1 MKVKKEVIL
10 KSIFSVL
17 WNLFV
22 YGSENKV
29 EICVVDG
36 FLEFFVSILIY
47 KFLLKIIVVIENGGG
62 VLRNIFSYIIV
73 REDYRQ
79 ILRKYGCFQILFKQL
94 RSSSLNIVSNACG
107 TLWNLLARCV
117 EDQKFLLDMGAVG
130 MFRNFVNFKYQMISM
145 GSLAVFKNLLIVC
158 NIKIMGMDKKIFFNR
173 FSFYVRK

>member
-1 MKVKKEVIL
+1 MRVVGVVIKLMGVVMKVKKEVIL

-47 KFLLKIIVVIENGGG
+47 KFSLKIIVVIENGGG

-73 REDYRQ
+73 REDYR
-79 ILRKYGCFQILFKQL
+79 
-94 RSSSLNIVSNACG
+94 
-107 TLWNLLARCV
+107 
-117 EDQKFLLDMGAVG
+117 
-130 MFRNFVNFKYQMISM
+130 
-145 GSLAVFKNLLIVC
+145 
-158 NIKIMGMDKKIFFNR
+158 
-173 FSFYVRK
+173 

>member
-1 MKVKKEVIL
+1 MRVVGVVIKLMGGAMKVKKEVIL

-47 KFLLKIIVVIENGGG
+47 KFLLKTIVVIENGGG

-73 REDYRQ
+73 REDYR
-79 ILRKYGCFQILFKQL
+79 
-94 RSSSLNIVSNACG
+94 
-107 TLWNLLARCV
+107 
-117 EDQKFLLDMGAVG
+117 
-130 MFRNFVNFKYQMISM
+130 
-145 GSLAVFKNLLIVC
+145 
-158 NIKIMGMDKKIFFNR
+158 
-173 FSFYVRK
+173 

>member
-1 MKVKKEVIL
+1 MRVVGVVIKLMGVAMKVKKEVIL

-47 KFLLKIIVVIENGGG
+47 KFSLKIIVVIENGGG

-73 REDYRQ
+73 REDYR
-79 ILRKYGCFQILFKQL
+79 
-94 RSSSLNIVSNACG
+94 
-107 TLWNLLARCV
+107 
-117 EDQKFLLDMGAVG
+117 
-130 MFRNFVNFKYQMISM
+130 
-145 GSLAVFKNLLIVC
+145 
-158 NIKIMGMDKKIFFNR
+158 
-173 FSFYVRK
+173 

>member
-1 MKVKKEVIL
+1 MGVVIKLMGVAMKVKKEVIL

-47 KFLLKIIVVIENGGG
+47 KFLLKTIVVIENGGG

-73 REDYRQ
+73 REDYR
-79 ILRKYGCFQILFKQL
+79 
-94 RSSSLNIVSNACG
+94 
-107 TLWNLLARCV
+107 
-117 EDQKFLLDMGAVG
+117 
-130 MFRNFVNFKYQMISM
+130 
-145 GSLAVFKNLLIVC
+145 
-158 NIKIMGMDKKIFFNR
+158 
-173 FSFYVRK
+173 

>member
-1 MKVKKEVIL
+1 MRVVGVVIKLMGVAMKVKKEVIL

-47 KFLLKIIVVIENGGG
+47 KFLLKTIVVIENGGG

-73 REDYRQ
+73 REDYR
-79 ILRKYGCFQILFKQL
+79 
-94 RSSSLNIVSNACG
+94 
-107 TLWNLLARCV
+107 
-117 EDQKFLLDMGAVG
+117 
-130 MFRNFVNFKYQMISM
+130 
-145 GSLAVFKNLLIVC
+145 
-158 NIKIMGMDKKIFFNR
+158 
-173 FSFYVRK
+173 

>member
-1 MKVKKEVIL
+1 MGVVIKLMGVAMKVKKEVIL

-47 KFLLKIIVVIENGGG
+47 KFLLKIIAVIENGGG

-73 REDYRQ
+73 REDYR
-79 ILRKYGCFQILFKQL
+79 
-94 RSSSLNIVSNACG
+94 
-107 TLWNLLARCV
+107 
-117 EDQKFLLDMGAVG
+117 
-130 MFRNFVNFKYQMISM
+130 
-145 GSLAVFKNLLIVC
+145 
-158 NIKIMGMDKKIFFNR
+158 
-173 FSFYVRK
+173 

>member
-1 MKVKKEVIL
+1 MRVVGVVIKLMGVVMKVKKEVIL

-47 KFLLKIIVVIENGGG
+47 KFLLKTIVVIENGGG

-73 REDYRQ
+73 REDYR
-79 ILRKYGCFQILFKQL
+79 
-94 RSSSLNIVSNACG
+94 
-107 TLWNLLARCV
+107 
-117 EDQKFLLDMGAVG
+117 
-130 MFRNFVNFKYQMISM
+130 
-145 GSLAVFKNLLIVC
+145 
-158 NIKIMGMDKKIFFNR
+158 
-173 FSFYVRK
+173 

>member
-1 MKVKKEVIL
+1 MGVVIKLMGVVMKVKKEVIL

-73 REDYRQ
+73 REDYR
-79 ILRKYGCFQILFKQL
+79 
-94 RSSSLNIVSNACG
+94 
-107 TLWNLLARCV
+107 
-117 EDQKFLLDMGAVG
+117 
-130 MFRNFVNFKYQMISM
+130 
-145 GSLAVFKNLLIVC
+145 
-158 NIKIMGMDKKIFFNR
+158 
-173 FSFYVRK
+173 

>member
-1 MKVKKEVIL
+1 MGVVIKLMGVVMKVKKEVIL

-47 KFLLKIIVVIENGGG
+47 KFLSKIIVVIENGGG

-73 REDYRQ
+73 REDYR
-79 ILRKYGCFQILFKQL
+79 
-94 RSSSLNIVSNACG
+94 
-107 TLWNLLARCV
+107 
-117 EDQKFLLDMGAVG
+117 
-130 MFRNFVNFKYQMISM
+130 
-145 GSLAVFKNLLIVC
+145 
-158 NIKIMGMDKKIFFNR
+158 
-173 FSFYVRK
+173 

>member
-1 MKVKKEVIL
+1 MRVVGVVIKLMGVAMKVKKEVIL

-47 KFLLKIIVVIENGGG
+47 KFSLKTIVVIENGGG

-73 REDYRQ
+73 REDYR
-79 ILRKYGCFQILFKQL
+79 
-94 RSSSLNIVSNACG
+94 
-107 TLWNLLARCV
+107 
-117 EDQKFLLDMGAVG
+117 
-130 MFRNFVNFKYQMISM
+130 
-145 GSLAVFKNLLIVC
+145 
-158 NIKIMGMDKKIFFNR
+158 
-173 FSFYVRK
+173 

>member
-1 MKVKKEVIL
+1 MRVVGVVIKLMGVVMKVKKEVIL

-47 KFLLKIIVVIENGGG
+47 KFLLKIIAVIENGGG

-73 REDYRQ
+73 REDYR
-79 ILRKYGCFQILFKQL
+79 
-94 RSSSLNIVSNACG
+94 
-107 TLWNLLARCV
+107 
-117 EDQKFLLDMGAVG
+117 
-130 MFRNFVNFKYQMISM
+130 
-145 GSLAVFKNLLIVC
+145 
-158 NIKIMGMDKKIFFNR
+158 
-173 FSFYVRK
+173 